1 MRQMDVVELAPG
13 MCPAGRPIYM
23 VAICALKASRK
34 GGSQVGF
41 GHFANLLPKSEAVG
55 HDLVHPPRLG
65 ILYPS
70 QSRKGKSRYGQNFFA
85 TFDD

>member
-1 MRQMDVVELAPG
+1 
-13 MCPAGRPIYM
+13 MCPAGRLIYM
-23 VAICALKASRK
+23 VAICTLKASRK

-70 QSRKGKSRYGQNFFA
+70 QSRKGKSRYGQNLFA